1 MTIIDVLNSL
11 NNLHIQIQE
20 HCQSVYYVIYR
31 VVDMFRPRQEVHR
44 DPQDLGPL
52 HLADSHHRLIG

>member
-1 MTIIDVLNSL
+1 MIFNSSGSTCCKMKCMV
-11 NNLHIQIQE
+11 
-20 HCQSVYYVIYR
+20 CQSVYYVIYR

-52 HLADSHHRLIG
+52 PLADSHHRLFG